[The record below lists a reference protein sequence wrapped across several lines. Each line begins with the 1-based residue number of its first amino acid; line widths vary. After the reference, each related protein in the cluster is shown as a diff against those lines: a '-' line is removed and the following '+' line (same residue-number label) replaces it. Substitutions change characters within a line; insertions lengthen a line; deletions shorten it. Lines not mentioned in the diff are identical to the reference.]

1 MLETII
7 LGTFILGLLLCIGFG
22 KSILYALF
30 FGYMLFFAYGLIKKH
45 KAKDIFLMSLEGIKT
60 IKNILIVYVLI
71 GILTAV
77 WRASGTIPFIIFY
90 ATKLIVPQAFILIT
104 FLLCS
109 MVSVLTGTA
118 FGTVATL
125 GVICMT
131 MGNAMGANQILVGGA
146 ILSGIYFGDRCS
158 PMSTS
163 ALMTAE
169 LTGTDI
175 YKNIKLM
182 IKTSLVPFIITC
194 TAYLILGFIFNGNGV
209 TAGSMELFS
218 ENFDLHWLT
227 VLPAVVIIVLSL
239 FKVKVKYTMLVSI
252 VLGSIICLTLQN
264 VDIMTLLKTYIFGF
278 TTKSEELSA
287 MLKGGGILSMVNVS
301 TIVIISSSYA
311 GLFEGTGLLN
321 GIKKNIKGLA
331 EKVTTFGTIALT
343 SVLTA
348 MISCNQTLTIILTN
362 QLCKDLTD
370 DNYKMSIALE
380 NTAVIMPPLI
390 PWTIS
395 AAVPL
400 ATISAPLACVPVA
413 FYLYLI
419 PLYNFFTQKHAD
431 KVLAANKLANTEIK
445 LSVDHNPL

>member
-22 KSILYALF
+22 KSILYALS
-30 FGYMLFFAYGLIKKH
+30 FGYLLFFAYGLIKKH
-45 KAKDIFLMSLEGIKT
+45 KAKDVFFMSLEGIKT

-104 FLLCS
+104 FLLCCI
-109 MVSVLTGTA
+109 VSVLTGTA

-146 ILSGIYFGDRCS
+146 IFSGIYFGDRCS

-182 IKTSLVPFIITC
+182 VKTSLVPFIITC
-194 TAYLILGFIFNGNGV
+194 AAYLTLGFIFNGNSV
-209 TAGSMELFS
+209 TAGSMELFPQ
-218 ENFDLHWLT
+218 NFDLHWLT

-239 FKVKVKYTMLVSI
+239 FKVKVKYTMIVSI
-252 VLGSIICLTLQN
+252 VFGSIICLTLQN

-301 TIVIISSSYA
+301 AIVTLSSSYA

-321 GIKKNIKGLA
+321 GLKKHIKGLA

-343 SVLTA
+343 SIFTA
-348 MISCNQTLTIILTN
+348 MVSCNQTLTIILTN

-370 DNYKMSIALE
+370 DNYEMSIALE

-400 ATISAPLACVPVA
+400 ATISAPLACIPLA

-419 PLYNFFTQKHAD
+419 PVYNFFTQKHTD
-431 KVLAANKLANTEIK
+431 KVSTTNKTANEEIK
-445 LSVDHNPL
+445 LSVDHTPL